1 MRTKKSSAR
10 EIRVYSEAFKA
21 QVIREYEA
29 GEFRSLEQAQRRYGI
44 RGNGTL
50 SRWLKRHGKE
60 HLMRRVVRVES
71 VGERDRIKELELEL
85 KRLKHVLGEERIRG
99 ILGEK
104 YLEIA
109 CRRGGL
115 GPVEDFKKKHDGML

>member
-1 MRTKKSSAR
+1 
-10 EIRVYSEAFKA
+10 
-21 QVIREYEA
+21 
-29 GEFRSLEQAQRRYGI
+29 
-44 RGNGTL
+44 
-50 SRWLKRHGKE
+50 
-60 HLMRRVVRVES
+60 MRRVVRVES
-71 VGERDRIKELELEL
+71 VGERDRIKELEREL

-109 CRRGGL
+109 CQRGGL